1 MMNDRP
7 IYSYLFL
14 IAVGLAALTAACGS
28 NGAEETTST
37 PGLSSSPVPTD
48 GGALNGLTQFNAA
61 NHLLVEGRDTFQM
74 CVAVID
80 TDLIAAGTAEDEFVP
95 LFEQALNEATT
106 DPRWRSGFG
115 SPAVSL
121 GCPLP
126 PVALDT
132 SKHVLNRDIC
142 RPEVSEFLVFVFIG
156 SQERFEERFSSELV
170 ALEGIR
176 RSGQEYISSPQ
187 SSCYRQVS
195 EAWYLTPDDVRR
207 PELLMDY
214 IFGIFHIADLGR

>member
-1 MMNDRP
+1 MNRRQLP
-7 IYSYLFL
+7 LL
-14 IAVGLAALTAACGS
+14 ILVLLTIALLAAACG
-28 NGAEETTST
+28 ADEPTST

-48 GGALNGLTQFNAA
+48 RGALNGLTQFNAA
-61 NHLLVEGRDTFQM
+61 NHLLVEGRDTFRM
-74 CVAVID
+74 CVEVVD
-80 TDLIAAGTAEDEFVP
+80 TDLIDAGTAEDEFVP
-95 LFEQALNEATT
+95 LFEQALNDATT

-115 SPAVSL
+115 SPAVSF

-132 SKHVLNRDIC
+132 SKHVLNRNIC
-142 RPEVSEFLVFVFIG
+142 GPEVSRFLVFAFIG

-176 RSGQEYISSPQ
+176 RSAQEYISAPE

-195 EAWYLTPDDVRR
+195 ESWYLTPDDVSR